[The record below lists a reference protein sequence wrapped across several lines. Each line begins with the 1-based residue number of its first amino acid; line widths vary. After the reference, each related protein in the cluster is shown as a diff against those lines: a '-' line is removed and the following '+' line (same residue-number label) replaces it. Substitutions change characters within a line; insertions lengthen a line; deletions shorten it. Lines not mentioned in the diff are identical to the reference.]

1 MKQSE
6 TGSEPAVHVSGIV
19 KSYGK
24 GEDSISAVD
33 DISFEIKQGS
43 VVGILGPNGAGK
55 TTLIKSILGLIL
67 PDEGDVELFGKNVR
81 DLGSERYQYV
91 SAMLEGARN
100 IYWRMSLREN
110 VRYFSGLQG
119 LHPDGVQREN
129 TELISRFGMEEK
141 ASEPVRNLS
150 RGQKQRASL
159 ACVLA
164 QQTPI
169 TFLDEPTLGLDVQAA
184 EILQTELRD
193 LTESDDRTVILNSHN
208 MDVVERLCD
217 RVIVLKNGSVLTD
230 GSVASLIDAFD
241 TQTYEIRLSESVSE
255 EIKES
260 IRSTVT
266 VSWHGDDKRFSATVD
281 STDEIYSLMN
291 KMDEHS
297 VKVSSMETADPDL
310 EEAFLRVTDTA
321 DEVSHVR

>member
-1 MKQSE
+1 MRQSE
-6 TGSEPAVHVSGIV
+6 TGSEPAVHVSEIV
-19 KSYGK
+19 KSYGR
-24 GEDSISAVD
+24 GEDSVSAVN

-67 PDEGDVELFGKNVR
+67 PDKGDVKLFGRNVR

-119 LHPDGVQREN
+119 HHPDSVQKEN
-129 TELISRFGMEEK
+129 TELISRFGMSEK

-184 EILQTELRD
+184 EILQTELRN
-193 LTESDDRTVILNSHN
+193 LTESDDRTIILNSHN

-255 EIKES
+255 QIKES
-260 IRSTVT
+260 IRSVAT

-281 STDEIYSLMN
+281 STDEIYSLME
-291 KMDEHS
+291 KMRKHS

-321 DEVSHVR
+321 DEVSHV

>member
-1 MKQSE
+1 MRQSE
-6 TGSEPAVHVSGIV
+6 TGSEPAVHVSEIV
-19 KSYGK
+19 KSYGR
-24 GEDSISAVD
+24 GEDSVSAVD

-67 PDEGDVELFGKNVR
+67 PDEGDVKLFGKNVR

-119 LHPDGVQREN
+119 LHPDSVQKEN
-129 TELISRFGMEEK
+129 TELISRFGMGDK
-141 ASEPVRNLS
+141 SSEPVRNLS

-193 LTESDDRTVILNSHN
+193 LTEKDDRTVILNSHN

-255 EIKES
+255 EVKEN
-260 IRSTVT
+260 IRSAAT

-281 STDEIYSLMN
+281 STDEMYSLMER
-291 KMDEHS
+291 MDKHS
-297 VKVSSMETADPDL
+297 IEVSSMETADPDL

-321 DEVSHVR
+321 DEVSHV